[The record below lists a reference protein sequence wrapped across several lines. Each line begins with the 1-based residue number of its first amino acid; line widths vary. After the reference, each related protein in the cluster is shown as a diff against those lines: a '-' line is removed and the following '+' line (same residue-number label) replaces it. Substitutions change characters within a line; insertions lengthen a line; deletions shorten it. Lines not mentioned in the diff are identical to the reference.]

1 MSSSTAS
8 PYQITVYTNTSSL
21 QTNISPTYTMKLTAI
36 IATVIAVAAA
46 AAVPAELQERQCIL
60 NGREYKCISANI
72 LMC

>member
-1 MSSSTAS
+1 
-8 PYQITVYTNTSSL
+8 
-21 QTNISPTYTMKLTAI
+21 MKLTAI
-36 IATVIAVAAA
+36 ITTVIAVAAA